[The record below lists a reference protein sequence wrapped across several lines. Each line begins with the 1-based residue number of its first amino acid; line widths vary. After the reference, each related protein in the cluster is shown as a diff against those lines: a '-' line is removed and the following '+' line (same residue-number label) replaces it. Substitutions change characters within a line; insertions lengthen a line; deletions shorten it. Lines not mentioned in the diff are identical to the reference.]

1 MQESERA
8 GAQTARLPGAA
19 RHRDRPLSPAPAC
32 SVPGCFQEIRA
43 RENSVGNMRTLAQGQ
58 PHQAWGL

>member
-1 MQESERA
+1 MQESECA

-19 RHRDRPLSPAPAC
+19 GHRDRRLSPAPAC
-32 SVPGCFQEIRA
+32 SALGCLQETRA
-43 RENSVGNMRTLAQGQ
+43 GENSVGNVCTLARGQ